1 MAKIYYRRYRERID
15 NGEITLEEAIILAG
29 YEVPVKWR
37 AAVIQLLENDR
48 PVDRG
53 AEEAEG
59 AEQEEAE
66 GQAGAETAGAETDGQ
81 GGKEENGETGN
92 HDGAEGNG
100 ETAGQV
106 GSEGAGDMR

>member
-53 AEEAEG
+53 TEEAEG
-59 AEQEEAE
+59 AEQEEA
-66 GQAGAETAGAETDGQ
+66 AGGETAGNAETETDGQ
-81 GGKEENGETGN
+81 GG
-92 HDGAEGNG
+92 
-100 ETAGQV
+100 
-106 GSEGAGDMR
+106 SEGAGEMR

>member
-53 AEEAEG
+53 TEEEEG
-59 AEQEEAE
+59 AEQEAANGGET
-66 GQAGAETAGAETDGQ
+66 AGAETAGNVEAETDGQ
-81 GGKEENGETGN
+81 GGT
-92 HDGAEGNG
+92 EGNG
-100 ETAGQV
+100 EAGNQD
-106 GSEGAGDMR
+106 GTEGNGEMR

>member
-53 AEEAEG
+53 TEEEEG
-59 AEQEEAE
+59 AEQEEA
-66 GQAGAETAGAETDGQ
+66 AGGETAGNAETETDGQ
-81 GGKEENGETGN
+81 GGTEE
-92 HDGAEGNG
+92 DG

-106 GSEGAGDMR
+106 GSEGEGEMR

>member
-53 AEEAEG
+53 TEEAEG
-59 AEQEEAE
+59 AEKEEA
-66 GQAGAETAGAETDGQ
+66 AGGETAGNAETETDGQ
-81 GGKEENGETGN
+81 GGKEEDGEAGN
-92 HDGAEGNG
+92 QDGAEGNG
-100 ETAGQV
+100 E
-106 GSEGAGDMR
+106 MR

>member
-53 AEEAEG
+53 TEEAEG

-66 GQAGAETAGAETDGQ
+66 GQAEAENAGTAETETDGQ
-81 GGKEENGETGN
+81 GGKEEDGE
-92 HDGAEGNG
+92 A
-100 ETAGQV
+100 AGQV
-106 GSEGAGDMR
+106 GSEGEGEMR

>member
-29 YEVPVKWR
+29 YEVPAKWR

-53 AEEAEG
+53 TEEAEG

-66 GQAGAETAGAETDGQ
+66 TDGAETEGQ
-81 GGKEENGETGN
+81 GGKEEDGEAGN
-92 HDGAEGNG
+92 QDGAEGNG
-100 ETAGQV
+100 EI
-106 GSEGAGDMR
+106 R